1 MLPLRG
7 AHVPFLVGEVRSRVP
22 WGAAKNQKAKP
33 HIYLCIIKQTF
44 GNIYIDYLNIKNN
57 ISRTIVVGMYLYT
70 LFSFLA
76 VSFANT
82 LLLRYFWRIC
92 CFQYDLYFFHQIA
105 TIFSNW
111 LFSGAHSIFNWE
123 LILQVVR
130 LMVSSEQILLNGGD
144 SQCYSFYF

>member
-1 MLPLRG
+1 MLPLQG
-7 AHVPFLVGEVRSRVP
+7 APVPFLVGEVRSWVP
-22 WGAAKNQKAKP
+22 WGAAKNQKAKT
-33 HIYLCIIKQTF
+33 HTYLCIIKQTF

-57 ISRTIVVGMYLYT
+57 ISQIIVVGMYLYT
-70 LFSFLA
+70 LFSFL
-76 VSFANT
+76 VVPLANT

-92 CFQYDLYFFHQIA
+92 CFQYDLYFFHQTA

-130 LMVSSEQILLNGGD
+130 LMVSSERILLNGGD
-144 SQCYSFYF
+144 SQFYSFYF